1 MNKTIPE
8 LISVIVPVYNIEVY
22 LPKCLETICH
32 QTYRN
37 LEIILVDDGSTDSS
51 GRICDE
57 FAKRDQRTVVIHQP
71 NQRQWAARNAGL
83 RVAKG
88 DYIMFVDGDDYI
100 HLDAVRV
107 MYEAIIQ
114 DRLFDMALMNYTG
127 TDHANEDIVS
137 VAEAQRIVLSAVDV
151 VSRIPQFSSA
161 CCKLYRKALLDDIW
175 FRPYAM
181 AEDYD
186 FVLQVCKNLR
196 KAVWINKAMY
206 FYVSRPGSSVATIG
220 NDLIAHQCFKEIL
233 TSHLRSLPAHHPF
246 RPYLIKE
253 LYLQLIRWQIK
264 TLAKEE
270 GKVVRQVGRR
280 IECTYRK
287 EFWTAS
293 HFCLTEKTALTVNL
307 RYPKF
312 VKWFKRTTGN
322 RLSWHLIR
330 KF

>member
-1 MNKTIPE
+1 MNEAE
-8 LISVIVPVYNIEVY
+8 LISIIIPVYNIEAY

-37 LEIILVDDGSTDSS
+37 LEIILIDDGSTDSS

-57 FAKRDQRTVVIHQP
+57 FAKKDQRTVVIHQL

-83 RVAKG
+83 KVAKG

-114 DRLFDMALMNYTG
+114 DRPFDMAMINYTG
-127 TDHANEDIVS
+127 TSHADEDIVS
-137 VAEAQRIVLSAVDV
+137 EAETQRIVLSAVDV

-161 CCKLYRKALLDDIW
+161 CCKLYRKLLLDDIW

-186 FVLQVCKNLR
+186 FVLQVCKNVR
-196 KAVWINKAMY
+196 NAVWINKAMY
-206 FYVSRPGSSVATIG
+206 FYVSRPGSSVTTIG
-220 NDLIAHQCFKEIL
+220 NDLIAHQCFKDIL

-246 RPYLIKE
+246 RPYLIKD
-253 LYLQLIRWQIK
+253 LYLHLIRWQIK
-264 TLAKEE
+264 TLAKDE
-270 GKVVRQVGRR
+270 GKAVRQAGRC

-293 HFCLTEKTALTVNL
+293 QFCLTEKVALTVNL

-312 VKWFKRTTGN
+312 IKWFKRATGN
-322 RLSWHLIR
+322 SLSWHLIK